1 MSIEVKNLIEQ
12 LPTFVVAFDLRPIVA
27 CLDESYAETKQQ
39 WVNKIYSLHQQ
50 LQKEIEIVTVN
61 DVSIL
66 DAKREA
72 IVIKLKAARAAFD
85 EINSQAAFF
94 QSSERELS
102 RQANQASFA
111 VRLKRDSPLTPA
123 YATKADIAQWESELK
138 VLESAES
145 EILRKY
151 NSHSNLQAM
160 WVGDCERLKA
170 VHDTLAV
177 EEAELR
183 NRLNHLR
190 GIVKGPQRTSIGL
203 SA

>member
-1 MSIEVKNLIEQ
+1 MSVKVNDPIEQ
-12 LPTFVVAFDLRPIVA
+12 LPTLVVAFDLRSIVA

-39 WVNKIYSLHQQ
+39 WINNIYSLHQQ
-50 LQKEIEIVTVN
+50 LQKEIEKVTVN

-85 EINSQAAFF
+85 EMNGQAAFF

-123 YATKADIAQWESELK
+123 YATKADIAQWESELN

-145 EILRKY
+145 EALRRY
-151 NSHSNLQAM
+151 HSHTSLQSM
-160 WVGDCERLKA
+160 WVEDCKRLKA
-170 VHDTLAV
+170 VHDNLAV

-183 NRLNHLR
+183 HRLEHLR
-190 GIVKGPQRTSIGL
+190 GIVTGPQKTSIGL